1 MKAVLLSIKIDLAF
15 VKWYCFE
22 SIGYHRY
29 FYFFIEVCFMINY
42 AFLKIGA
49 DFSIV
54 TWQKASGSL

>member
-1 MKAVLLSIKIDLAF
+1 MKIDLAF

-22 SIGYHRY
+22 SIGYHQY